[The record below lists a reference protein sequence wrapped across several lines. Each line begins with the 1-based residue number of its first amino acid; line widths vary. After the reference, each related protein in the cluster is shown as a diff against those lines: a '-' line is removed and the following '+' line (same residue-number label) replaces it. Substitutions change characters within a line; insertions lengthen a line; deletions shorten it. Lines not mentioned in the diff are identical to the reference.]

1 MLLIT
6 RPIAQSK
13 NLESLL
19 AENKIDFA
27 LFPAFEIKKSKPIAL
42 IKKYDVIIFI
52 SVNAVNFSEE
62 YFEEIII
69 SQSKVFAVGPVTANE
84 LMQKNIKVEC
94 YPKINASSEE
104 LLKMKE
110 LQGISNAKILIV
122 RGRGGSETL
131 KDNLCK
137 SNQVD
142 YFEVYER
149 VPCEI
154 TTQHDASLKLFLSKP
169 DGVLMA
175 SSKQSLDS
183 ILYLVESI
191 SSDFV
196 EIIKTKKIIV
206 FSERL
211 KVLAKDF
218 GFKNIYVTANP
229 SDIDLVNILVNK
241 KE

>member
-6 RPIAQSK
+6 RPLAQSK

-19 AENKIDFA
+19 AENEIDFA

-42 IKKYDVIIFI
+42 IEKYDVIIFI
-52 SVNAVNFSEE
+52 SINAVNFAEE
-62 YFEEIII
+62 YFEELFI
-69 SQSKVFAVGPVTANE
+69 SRSKVFAVGPVTANQ
-84 LMQKNIKVEC
+84 LLQKKIKVDC

-110 LQGISNAKILIV
+110 LQGLSNARILIV

-149 VPCEI
+149 VPCEL
-154 TTQHDASLKLFLSKP
+154 TMLHDVSLKLFLSKP

-175 SSKQSLDS
+175 SSKQTLDS
-183 ILYLVESI
+183 ILYLFQSI
-191 SSDFV
+191 
-196 EIIKTKKIIV
+196 
-206 FSERL
+206 
-211 KVLAKDF
+211 
-218 GFKNIYVTANP
+218 NP
-229 SDIDLVNILVNK
+229 
-241 KE
+241 

>member
-6 RPIAQSK
+6 RPLAQSK

-19 AENKIDFA
+19 AENEIDFA

-42 IKKYDVIIFI
+42 IEKYDVIIFI

-62 YFEEIII
+62 YFEELII
-69 SQSKVFAVGPVTANE
+69 SRSKVFAVGPITANQ
-84 LMQKNIKVEC
+84 LLLKKIKVDC

-110 LQGISNAKILIV
+110 LQGLSNARILIV

-131 KDNLCK
+131 KDNLSN

-149 VPCEI
+149 VPCQL
-154 TTQHDASLKLFLSKP
+154 TMQHEESLRLFLSKP
-169 DGVLMA
+169 DGILMA
-175 SSKQSLDS
+175 TSKESLDS
-183 ILYLVESI
+183 ILYLVQSI
-191 SSDFV
+191 SSNFI
-196 EIIKTKKIIV
+196 ETIKSKKIIV

-211 KVLAKDF
+211 KVLAKEF
-218 GFKNIYVTANP
+218 GFKNIEITENP
-229 SDIDLVNILVNK
+229 SDKDLVKLLVNK
-241 KE
+241 K

>member
-19 AENKIDFA
+19 AENEIDFA

-42 IKKYDVIIFI
+42 IEKYDVIIFI

-62 YFEEIII
+62 YFEELII
-69 SQSKVFAVGPVTANE
+69 SRSKVFAVGPVTANQ
-84 LMQKNIKVEC
+84 LLQKNIKVDC

-104 LLKMKE
+104 LLKMKDCQN
-110 LQGISNAKILIV
+110 LLNAKVLIV
-122 RGRGGSETL
+122 RGKGGSETL
-131 KDNLCK
+131 KDNLSN

-149 VPCEI
+149 VPCQL
-154 TTQHDASLKLFLSKP
+154 TMQHEESLRLFLSMP
-169 DGVLMA
+169 DGILMA
-175 SSKQSLDS
+175 TSKESLDS
-183 ILYLVESI
+183 TLYLVQSI
-191 SSDFV
+191 SSNFV
-196 EIIKTKKIIV
+196 ETIKSKKIIV

-211 KVLAKDF
+211 KVLAKEF
-218 GFKNIYVTANP
+218 GFKNIEITENP
-229 SDIDLVNILVNK
+229 SDEDLVDILVNK
-241 KE
+241 K